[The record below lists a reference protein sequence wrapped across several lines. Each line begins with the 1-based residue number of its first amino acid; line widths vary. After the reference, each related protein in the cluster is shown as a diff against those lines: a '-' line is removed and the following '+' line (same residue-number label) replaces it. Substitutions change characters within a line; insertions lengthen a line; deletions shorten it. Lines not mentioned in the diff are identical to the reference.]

1 MNALVELQARV
12 AVELN
17 RELDARVIAF
27 ASALAKRSPATR
39 AVLFYGSALRDTD
52 FNGLL
57 DFYVVATP
65 LSAWHR
71 SRVAALANQWLAP
84 NVSYES
90 LRIGEQTLRAKV
102 AVLSAAQLRAGMR
115 EAAIDTTIWARFS
128 QPVACAWVRDA
139 DARDAVVAD
148 VTQAVVNA
156 ARWAAR
162 LGPKSGT
169 ASEYWQQL
177 YQHTY
182 AVELR
187 VERGGARAQTLVAN
201 GGTRY
206 LQMLP
211 LAWHTAGIAFGEERG
226 ALAPMLDEQA
236 RRSARRAWLIRRAAG
251 KPLNLL
257 RLIKAAFT
265 FDNGADY
272 LAWKIE
278 RHSGFRLEMSDWQ
291 RRHPVLASPQLLWR
305 LWRRGVLR

>member
-1 MNALVELQARV
+1 MSAIAELQAKI
-12 AVELN
+12 AAELN
-17 RELDARVIAF
+17 RALDPRVTAF
-27 ASALAKRSPATR
+27 ANELAQRSPAAR

-52 FNGLL
+52 FSGLL

-65 LSAWHR
+65 LNGWHR
-71 SRVAALANQWLAP
+71 SRTAATANQWLPP

-90 LRIGEQTLRAKV
+90 LNVDEQTLRAKV

-128 QPVACAWVRDA
+128 QPVACAWARDA
-139 DARDAVVAD
+139 ESRQAVVAD

-162 LGPKSGT
+162 LGPPSGT
-169 ASEYWQQL
+169 ASDYWQQL

-187 VERGGARAQTLVAN
+187 VERGGARAQTLLAN
-201 GGTRY
+201 GGGRY
-206 LQMLP
+206 EQMLP
-211 LAWHTAGIAFGEERG
+211 LAWRAAGIAFDEDQGVFT
-226 ALAPMLDEQA
+226 PTLDDKI
-236 RRSARRAWLIRRAAG
+236 RRAAQRAWLLRRAAG

-257 RLIKAAFT
+257 RLAKAAFT

-278 RHSGFRLEMSDWQ
+278 RHSGFRLEMTDWQ
-291 RRHPVLASPQLLWR
+291 RRHPVLASPRLLWR

>member
-1 MNALVELQARV
+1 MSAANGLQAMI
-12 AVELN
+12 AA
-17 RELDARVIAF
+17 ELDRKLDPRVTMF
-27 ASALAKRSPATR
+27 AAELAARSPATR

-52 FNGLL
+52 FSGLL

-65 LSAWHR
+65 LNRWHH
-71 SRVAALANQWLAP
+71 SRTAALANQWLPP

-90 LRIGEQTLRAKV
+90 WCVGEQTLRAKV
-102 AVLSAAQLRAGMR
+102 AVLSGAQLRAGMR
-115 EAAIDTTIWARFS
+115 ESSVDTTIWARFS
-128 QPVACAWVRDA
+128 QPVACVWARDA
-139 DARDAVVAD
+139 QARDAVVAD
-148 VTQAVVNA
+148 ITQAVINA

-162 LGPKSGT
+162 LGPRSGT
-169 ASEYWQQL
+169 ADEYWQQL

-187 VERGGARAQTLVAN
+187 VERGGARAQTLLAN
-201 GGTRY
+201 GGARY
-206 LQMLP
+206 TQMLP
-211 LAWHTAGIAFGEERG
+211 LAWRAAGIAFDEDQAVFTPR
-226 ALAPMLDEQA
+226 LDEQT
-236 RRSARRAWLIRRAAG
+236 RRTARRAWAIRRGAG

-257 RLIKAAFT
+257 RLAKAAFT

-278 RHSGFRLEMSDWQ
+278 RHSGFRLEMTDWQ